1 MKLTRCLLIIITE
14 CPYFLLYWC
23 RKILSRTVCLE
34 SIIIH
39 NVVSQQDLWMFF
51 DLKGYA
57 FWKMVLQML
66 LVLIPLCLRERGHF
80 QKRRVQ
86 KWQKYHYRPQEN
98 VPFCSLLLLS
108 IGFSCAVTD
117 SHLLSVGGSIKSVRA
132 VTLSICIITR
142 MWKSSLWFYTLSW
155 LLSFL
160 NRVIC

>member
-1 MKLTRCLLIIITE
+1 
-14 CPYFLLYWC
+14 
-23 RKILSRTVCLE
+23 
-34 SIIIH
+34 
-39 NVVSQQDLWMFF
+39 MFF

-117 SHLLSVGGSIKSVRA
+117 SHLLSA
-132 VTLSICIITR
+132 LNLSE
-142 MWKSSLWFYTLSW
+142 LSHFQFA
-155 LLSFL
+155 L
-160 NRVIC
+160 